1 MGFPRQECW
10 NRLPVPSP
18 GDLSYPGMEPA
29 SPAMAGR
36 FFITESPGKPVLNSN
51 LEIIG
56 KKNPKIVSLLG
67 NGLLYVFYN
76 TVTCFNIIFPIL
88 IFQSM
93 KSVLNQP

>member
-10 NRLPVPSP
+10 NRLLFPSP
-18 GDLSYPGMEPA
+18 GDLSYPGVEPA
-29 SPAMAGR
+29 CPAMAGR

-67 NGLLYVFYN
+67 NGLLYVLYN
-76 TVTCFNIIFPIL
+76 TVTCFNIIFPIF